1 MVCRNGGYDIQKLLE
16 NALIFMNEIDIRDLL
31 QNHLDGV
38 SGRVL
43 IRKWP

>member
-31 QNHLDGV
+31 QNHL
-38 SGRVL
+38 GRG
-43 IRKWP
+43 KWKGAD